1 LEDSLI
7 EACKKFPYNLFYMV
21 ERTSTGVSGLDEALD
36 GGFPKDSV
44 TLITGGPGSGKT
56 TFCTQ
61 FLYEGLENEEKCL
74 YLTTGQSPEE
84 LRRDAK
90 EFGIDFDNYIHNL
103 TMAHVNPSK
112 EVEGMIADHIKNEDF
127 DRIVLDSLSVF
138 EMYWGNRDGL
148 RQYLNRLIERLKEM
162 DVTAVVTSERP
173 ENQSGNLT
181 RFGVAEFVVDGVI
194 SLQGYALG
202 QSQFRS
208 LQIIKMRRTKID
220 GEILDI
226 EINEEGFSVSKGEKF
241 A

>member
-1 LEDSLI
+1 
-7 EACKKFPYNLFYMV
+7 MV
-21 ERTSTGVSGLDEALD
+21 ERTSTGVLELDKVLD
-36 GGFPKDSV
+36 GGFPKNSV

-61 FLYEGLENEEKCL
+61 FIHEGLENEEKCL

-90 EFGIDFDNYIHNL
+90 EFGIDFDNYIQNL

-112 EVEGMIADHIKNEDF
+112 KVEEMIIEHIKNEDF

-138 EMYWGNRDGL
+138 EMYWGDKDGL
-148 RQYLNRLIERLKEM
+148 RKYLNQLIEQLKDM

-173 ENQSGNLT
+173 ENQTGNLT
-181 RFGVAEFVVDGVI
+181 RFGIAEFVVDGVI

-202 QSQFRS
+202 ESQLRS
-208 LQIIKMRRTKID
+208 MQVVKMRRTNISGD
-220 GEILDI
+220 ILEV
-226 EINEEGFSVSKGEKF
+226 EINEEGMSLTSGD
-241 A
+241 AL